1 MKLTER
7 LGTLLELGPTSRVLD
22 VASGNGESAI
32 FLAQRFGC
40 EVVGIDFGAEAVVEA
55 SRRATAA
62 GVAHLATFAQGD
74 AEQIDYPDAAFH
86 AVICECAFCTF
97 PDKSSAAAEF
107 MRVLRPSGRAGLSDL
122 TRSGPLPSE
131 LEGLL
136 AWVSCIADARPEDE
150 YVGYLYAAGLSDART
165 EKHNQALAEMV
176 RDIQGKLLGA
186 ELIVKLQGLNLPGAD
201 LVQAKAL
208 ARAAA
213 DAVRAGLLG
222 YSLVTARRA

>member
-1 MKLTER
+1 MTGPVQPADAGHVKSCCAAVYQSDFARLLLGESFHPGGMKLTER

-86 AVICECAFCTF
+86 AVICECASISSNTRL
-97 PDKSSAAAEF
+97 SAA
-107 MRVLRPSGRAGLSDL
+107 
-122 TRSGPLPSE
+122 RSM
-131 LEGLL
+131 L
-136 AWVSCIADARPEDE
+136 AARPTKE
-150 YVGYLYAAGLSDART
+150 
-165 EKHNQALAEMV
+165 
-176 RDIQGKLLGA
+176 
-186 ELIVKLQGLNLPGAD
+186 
-201 LVQAKAL
+201 
-208 ARAAA
+208 RA
-213 DAVRAGLLG
+213 
-222 YSLVTARRA
+222 